1 LEKDW
6 YDIAYV
12 LLHNDDGGPAVAAR
26 RVVDRFGAE
35 LWASTDTALSELA
48 ANFADIDA
56 QGSIAYAATMLG
68 MHPELDFDV
77 LANDAVA
84 AVALFTDFLPAGGGS
99 RGVE

>member
-35 LWASTDTALSELA
+35 LVGSTDTSLSELA
-48 ANFADIDA
+48 ANFADVDA

-77 LANDAVA
+77 LANDAVS
-84 AVALFTDFLPAGGGS
+84 AVAMLTDSLPVGGGG
-99 RGVE
+99 RGAD